1 MQQIFLFLYRLRA
14 FILFLVL
21 ELLASGIIITHNSPQ
36 GAVFFNSSN
45 KFTGHLLATK
55 NNIVSYF
62 TLHSTNRALAEKN
75 ASLLNRMERMST
87 ITDTAH
93 FSLDSTLNNNYNF
106 WSARVINNSI
116 HLNQN
121 YITLNKG
128 SMDGVEDGMGVF
140 NEQGIIGRVKGT
152 SKHFASV
159 ISLLHTDLLISSKI
173 KATEVFGSTKWDGI
187 NSDEAKLLY
196 VPLHVQVVPGQEIV
210 TSGYNAVFPEGIL
223 VGKVKEVSKGS
234 DTNYLDI
241 TISLGADFSKLNF
254 VYLVKNDLRTEKDS
268 LELEMVNPNL

>member
-21 ELLASGIIITHNSPQ
+21 ELLASGIIFTHNSPQ

-45 KFTGHLLATK
+45 KFTGSLLSTK
-55 NNIVSYF
+55 NNVVSYF
-62 TLHSTNRALAEKN
+62 ILHSTNRALAEKN
-75 ASLLNRMERMST
+75 ASLLNRIERMTTSA
-87 ITDTAH
+87 DSAH

-116 HLNQN
+116 HLSQN

-152 SKHFASV
+152 SEHFASV

-173 KATEVFGSTKWDGI
+173 KKTVVFGSTKWDGI

-196 VPLHVQVVPGQEIV
+196 VPRHVQVEPGQEIV

-223 VGKVKEVSKGS
+223 VGKVKEVSEGS

-254 VYLVKNDLRTEKDS
+254 VYLVKNDLRAEKDS
-268 LELEMVNPNL
+268 LELEMATPNQ

>member
-14 FILFLVL
+14 FILFLAL
-21 ELLASGIIITHNSPQ
+21 ELLASGIIFTHNSPQ

-45 KFTGHLLATK
+45 KFTGQLLATK
-55 NNIVSYF
+55 NNFVSYF
-62 TLHSTNRALAEKN
+62 SLHSTNRALAEKN
-75 ASLLNRMERMST
+75 ASLLNRMERMT
-87 ITDTAH
+87 TVTDSAH

-152 SKHFASV
+152 SNHFASV

-173 KATEVFGSTKWDGI
+173 KTTEVFGSTKWDGI

-196 VPLHVQVVPGQEIV
+196 VPLHVQVEPGQEIV

-223 VGKVKEVSKGS
+223 VGKVKEVSEGS

-254 VYLVKNDLRTEKDS
+254 VYLVKNDLRAEKDS
-268 LELEMVNPNL
+268 LELEMVTPNQ

>member
-21 ELLASGIIITHNSPQ
+21 ELLALGIIFTHNSPQ

-45 KFTGHLLATK
+45 KFTGNLLSTK
-55 NNIVSYF
+55 NNVVSYF

-75 ASLLNRMERMST
+75 ASLLNRMERMNTVADS
-87 ITDTAH
+87 AH

-116 HLNQN
+116 HLSQN

-128 SMDGVEDGMGVF
+128 SMDGGEDGMGVF

-173 KATEVFGSTKWDGI
+173 KKTAVFGSTKWDGV

-196 VPLHVQVVPGQEIV
+196 VPRHVQVEPGQEIV

-223 VGKVKEVSKGS
+223 VGKVKEVSEGS

-254 VYLVKNDLRTEKDS
+254 VYLVKNDLRAEKDS
-268 LELEMVNPNL
+268 LELDMVTPSQ